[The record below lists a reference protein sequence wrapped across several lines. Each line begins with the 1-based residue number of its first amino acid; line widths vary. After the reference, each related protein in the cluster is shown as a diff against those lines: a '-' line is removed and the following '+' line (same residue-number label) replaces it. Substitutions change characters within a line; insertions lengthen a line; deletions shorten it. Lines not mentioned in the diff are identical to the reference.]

1 MDLLFL
7 LQYDDLILVN
17 CSKKLFVNDFSATN
31 DRSLFLSLKNFC
43 KKIGLMKINKLPI
56 ALLIIGSLI
65 LLGFVNSNPHGAR
78 NLKVLPA
85 DISNE
90 SLDSLMETYNK
101 GLGVT
106 CDFCHE
112 KVIVGEDTGINFA
125 SDANPAK
132 EVARTMIRLTMD
144 INKNYF
150 NYDTTIHPAY
160 LNKVGCFTCHKGDP
174 YPQSE

>member
-1 MDLLFL
+1 M
-7 LQYDDLILVN
+7 QNI
-17 CSKKLFVNDFSATN
+17 
-31 DRSLFLSLKNFC
+31 
-43 KKIGLMKINKLPI
+43 KLPVAI
-56 ALLIIGSLI
+56 LLICSIL
-65 LLGFVNSNPHGAR
+65 LLGFVNTSPEKNR

-85 DISNE
+85 DITNE
-90 SLDSLMETYNK
+90 RLDSIMETYSK

-106 CDFCHE
+106 CDFCHILE
-112 KVIVGEDTGINFA
+112 VKGEDTAVNFA

-150 NYDTTIHPAY
+150 NFDTTIHPAY
-160 LNKVGCFTCHKGDP
+160 LNKVGCFTCHKGDA